1 MSDPSKIR
9 HLLLVPVPAYGH
21 TRPLCALAGRLTA
34 AQGNLVITMLMAP
47 NWLQQAKS
55 DISAQF
61 PSGHEALERIRIVSL
76 FDTAETQL
84 FALMPVAAERYPAAC
99 ETLLRGNAIKCA
111 STGTT
116 FAAVPP
122 PVAVIVDMFAIPQL
136 HATRSITGTTIPVF
150 TFIAGTAGA
159 LIRLF
164 CPESMGG
171 QGGLGAKIAAEALRL
186 GKPAEEIG
194 DQILLNTDGTVIK
207 IPGIPAMYDYEM
219 FPQIPIEG
227 PVAALLIAGHDM
239 IMACDGILF
248 GGSAR
253 AYDAESLAALE
264 DYVKQTLHKPLYSV
278 GPLLPP
284 GYGAEQTLT
293 SNIPR
298 DTELKSFLD
307 SMASKFGNKSVLF
320 ISFGSVF
327 WPTLEG
333 QLEDLVDALVEKQFP
348 FILCHPSPLAV
359 VSDVLLDKIKSS
371 GIGVSSAWAPQQFI
385 LNHPATGWFLTHG
398 GHGSIT
404 ESLACG
410 VPMICWPFG
419 ADQPIAAAIIS
430 QNLNVAFHLME
441 VRTAKGLQPLHS
453 GYVPRGTRDAMQAE
467 FREVIDHCRGEV
479 GKEKR
484 RNAQRMQIE
493 FASAWAAGGSGV
505 SAINEFLAEHLS

>member
-9 HLLLVPVPAYGH
+9 HLLLVPIPAYGH
-21 TRPLCALAGRLTA
+21 TRPLCALAGRLAA
-34 AQGNLVITMLMAP
+34 AQSNVVITMLMAP

-61 PSGHEALERIRIVSL
+61 PNGHEVLERIRVVSL
-76 FDTAETQL
+76 FDSAENQL
-84 FALMPVAAERYPAAC
+84 FALIPAAVEYYPAAY

-122 PVAVIVDMFAIPQL
+122 PVAVIVDMFAIQQL
-136 HATRSITGTTIPVF
+136 HLTRSITETTIPVF

-159 LIRLF
+159 VIHF
-164 CPESMGG
+164 FGPESMGG
-171 QGGLGAKIAAEALRL
+171 LGAKVAAEALRL
-186 GKPAEEIG
+186 GKSVEEIG
-194 DQILLNTDGTVIK
+194 DQILLNTDGTVVK

-227 PVAALLIAGHDM
+227 PLAALLVAGHDM
-239 IMACDGILF
+239 IIACDGIFF

-253 AYDAESLAALE
+253 AYDADSLVALE
-264 DYVKQTLHKPLYSV
+264 AYVKQTLHKPLYSV

-284 GYGAEQTLT
+284 GYGTDLTLT
-293 SNIPR
+293 SNTPR
-298 DTELKSFLD
+298 GAEIKSFLD

-320 ISFGSVF
+320 ISFGSMF
-327 WPTLEG
+327 WPMLEG
-333 QLEDLVDALVEKQFP
+333 QLDDLVDALVEKQFP

-359 VSDVLLDKIKSS
+359 LSDVLLDKIKSS
-371 GIGVSSAWAPQQFI
+371 GIGVSAAWAPQQFI

-398 GHGSIT
+398 GHGGIT

-419 ADQPIAAAIIS
+419 ADQPIAAAHIS

-453 GYVPRGTRDAMQAE
+453 GYVPRGTCDAMQAE

-484 RNAQRMQIE
+484 RNAQRMQVE
-493 FASAWAAGGSGV
+493 MANAWAAGGSGIL
-505 SAINEFLAEHLS
+505 AINKFFAEHLL